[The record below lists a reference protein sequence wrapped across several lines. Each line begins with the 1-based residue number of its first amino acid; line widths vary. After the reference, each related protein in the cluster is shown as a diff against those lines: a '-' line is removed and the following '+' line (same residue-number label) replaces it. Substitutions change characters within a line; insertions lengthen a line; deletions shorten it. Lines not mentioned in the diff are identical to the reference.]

1 MTQEYEK
8 GGLKMIDL
16 DNFILSLKCTW
27 LKRVLTGGQSWIH
40 IFKANF
46 GNNIEQVLY
55 DFGDDYF
62 TQLINI
68 SSNKF
73 WKDTF
78 LAWQNILRNQLL
90 NTEFYTDE
98 EFLLLPVW
106 YNSLLKIKFLCIKN
120 IGSRKG

>member
-1 MTQEYEK
+1 MQK

-27 LKRVLTGGQSWIH
+27 LKRVLTGGQLWIH

-78 LAWQNILRNQLL
+78 LAWQNILRNQLQ